1 MNVIAVFAS
10 SLLLAAGAVSAPTEP
25 PSATAGSEVHCVAE
39 VQAMEQAGST
49 ENVPDAPDPVC
60 FDTKEEVADYLDALA
75 SARSL
80 STASSIVL
88 GTVYAD
94 VNYGGSSYTMWGSS
108 GCAGVTFGF
117 ASLSG
122 GWDTRISSARAANGC
137 WVTLYKATNYGGE
150 KLTCTPNCPSVGTL
164 NDQVRSL
171 VFRPEGTFG

>member
-1 MNVIAVFAS
+1 MNIAAAAS
-10 SLLLAAGAVSAPTEP
+10 ALLLAAGVLGAPAEL
-25 PSATAGSEVHCVAE
+25 STAGTGAGTGAEVHCVAE
-39 VQAMEQAGST
+39 VLPVGSAGSA
-49 ENVPDAPDPVC
+49 DAPDPVC
-60 FDTKEEVADYLDALA
+60 FDTEEEAAAYLETLA